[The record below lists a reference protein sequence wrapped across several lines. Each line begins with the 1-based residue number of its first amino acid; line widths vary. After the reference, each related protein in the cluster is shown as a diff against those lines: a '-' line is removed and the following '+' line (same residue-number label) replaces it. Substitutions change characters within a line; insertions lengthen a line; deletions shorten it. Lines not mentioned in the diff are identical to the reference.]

1 MDEIKVREFLRK
13 QNSNFLIKSFYYK
26 SVIWKAGRLYRRE
39 TVQDQGCIFHFFL
52 FLSPGVPLFFLP
64 RIFRR
69 LLDM

>member
-1 MDEIKVREFLRK
+1 M
-13 QNSNFLIKSFYYK
+13 
-26 SVIWKAGRLYRRE
+26 IWKAGRLYRRE
-39 TVQDQGCIFHFFL
+39 TVRDQGCVAHFFL